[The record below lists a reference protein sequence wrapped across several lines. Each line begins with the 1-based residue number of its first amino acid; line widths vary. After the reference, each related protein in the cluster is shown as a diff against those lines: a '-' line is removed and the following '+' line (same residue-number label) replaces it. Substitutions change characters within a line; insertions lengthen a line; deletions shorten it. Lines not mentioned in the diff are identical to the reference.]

1 MEEKNRD
8 LIFLL
13 AWCGLIFTLSH
24 QPSLP
29 LSGLMLFPNQDKLH
43 HAIAYALMAL
53 LCWRFLESLPLKRKV
68 KIAISLL
75 FCSLFGISDEWHQS
89 FVPGR
94 EADILDWLA
103 DTSGAALA
111 ILFLDINRS
120 SASTL

>member
-29 LSGLMLFPNQDKLH
+29 LSKLTFFSNQDKLH
-43 HAIAYALMAL
+43 HAIAYAIMAL
-53 LCWRFLESLPLKRKV
+53 LCWRFLEHLSLKQKV
-68 KIAISLL
+68 RIVISLL

-89 FVPGR
+89 FIPGR

-103 DTSGAALA
+103 DTTGAALA
-111 ILFLDINRS
+111 LVSLNINRS
-120 SASTL
+120 SASAP